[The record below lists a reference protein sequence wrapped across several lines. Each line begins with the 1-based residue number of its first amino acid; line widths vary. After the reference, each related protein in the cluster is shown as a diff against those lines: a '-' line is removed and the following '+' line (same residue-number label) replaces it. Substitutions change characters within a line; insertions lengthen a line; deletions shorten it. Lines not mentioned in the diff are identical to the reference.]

1 MSKQAK
7 WFRKILRAFM
17 IVIILLLVLMV
28 ALPFVFRG
36 KIMELSRNEI
46 NKNLEAR
53 VDFEDFGMNMFAHFP
68 NLSFWLDE
76 ITISGTGDLS
86 GDTLAVID
94 KISVVFDIV
103 SVIRGDEYEVRKI
116 SVLNPDISL
125 KVMETGKSNWDI
137 LPEEEPASGED
148 ISDQESASLNVLL
161 KKFEIINGL
170 ITYEDLPA
178 DLKITA
184 NGLNHILS
192 GNLSAAKTDLRT
204 KTRINEFSAEQDGIA
219 YMSKIFM
226 AMDALIEADL
236 ANEIYTFREN
246 KLTLNELILQFEGS
260 VDMGSNEPN
269 IILSFDAPE
278 NTFKN
283 FLSLIPAI
291 YSKDFNSLQASGNL
305 SFNGYVKG
313 SYSGS
318 SLPAFHLGINVD
330 QASFQY
336 PDLPSAVEQINLDIS
351 LDNPGGDAD
360 NTVIDIKRFHFS
372 MMDTPFEARLRITHP
387 TTDPYIDLRLNGQ
400 IDLSAME
407 KVYPLGEEAVLA
419 GLIDAAIS
427 VKGRQSSI
435 ENQDYDQFDAFGS
448 LVLKDIT
455 YFVSDNYEVT
465 GIRRGQLNFS
475 PRYVDFVNLDIKYG
489 QSDMLLQ
496 GKLEDYILYAMGDH
510 SLNGSFT
517 GSSKVLNVNQLI
529 GESEEAD
536 ADQEL
541 TGGDT
546 LALTTFMV
554 PQNINIMI
562 DARFD
567 KVYYDNLELDNVNG
581 KVIIRDEKVSL
592 QNIQGDMLDGT
603 FGLSG
608 SYSTK
613 NSTTALVDFNF
624 ELDKINFR
632 QAFKSFG
639 ILQKFAPVFNRAVG
653 NFSTDMAFSTRL
665 KEDMSPDYTSFTGSG
680 ILNTSALTV
689 ENLNTLNKLSD
700 ALKFESLKSLNI
712 SPLNVIFDIDDGKL
726 TVTPFDIVMKNMQAK
741 LGGWTALDQTINY
754 VLKMEVPRSLFG
766 TEANNVLDNLAS
778 QANAQGASI
787 TIGKT
792 VNLDVLISG
801 SISDPVVKP
810 LMGSTGEN
818 LFEDIKQGVVDEIDK
833 KKEEL
838 EQKVNAEAQKI
849 LNNAE
854 LQAAKVIE
862 EAQKQATQLRETAR
876 DAAAK
881 VKKEADDHAQKLI
894 AEGKKNGMLAE
905 VAAKKTADEYKKNA
919 YNQAGNMISE
929 ADKKADALM
938 KKANQQADKI
948 RSDARKQADELL

>member
-1 MSKQAK
+1 M
-7 WFRKILRAFM
+7 IL
-17 IVIILLLVLMV
+17 IILVLALMV

-36 KIMELSRNEI
+36 KLMELSRNEI

-86 GDTLAVID
+86 GDTLASVSRL
-94 KISVVFDIV
+94 SVVFDIM

-125 KVMETGKSNWDI
+125 KVMENGNPNWDI
-137 LPEEEPASGED
+137 LPEEEPASVEEN
-148 ISDQESASLNVLL
+148 SDQEATSFNVSL

-170 ITYEDLPA
+170 ITYEDIPA
-178 DLKITA
+178 GLKINAT
-184 NGLNHILS
+184 GLNHILS
-192 GNLSAAKTDLRT
+192 GNLSAAQTDLRT
-204 KTRINEFSAEQDGIA
+204 KTQINEFSAEQDGIA
-219 YMSKIFM
+219 YMSNIFM

-236 ANEIYTFREN
+236 VNEVYTFREN

-260 VDMGSNEPN
+260 VDMGNTDPN
-269 IILSFDAPE
+269 IMLSFNAPE

-305 SFNGYVKG
+305 AFNGYVKG
-313 SYSGS
+313 SYTGS
-318 SLPAFHLGINVD
+318 ALPAFHLGINVD

-336 PDLPSAVEQINLDIS
+336 PDLPSAVDQIYLNIS

-372 MMDTPFEARLRITHP
+372 MLDTPFEARLRVTHP
-387 TTDPYIDLRLNGQ
+387 VSDPYIDVRLNGE
-400 IDLSAME
+400 IDLSAVE
-407 KVYPLGEEAVLA
+407 KVYPLGGEAILA
-419 GLIDAAIS
+419 GTIDAGIS

-448 LVLKDIT
+448 LMLKDIT
-455 YFVSDNYEVT
+455 YFMNENYEVT
-465 GIRRGQLNFS
+465 TIRRGQLNFT
-475 PRYVDFVNLDIKYG
+475 PRYIDFVNLDLKYG

-529 GESEEAD
+529 GESEDAD

-554 PQNINIMI
+554 PQKIDILI
-562 DARFD
+562 DASFD
-567 KVYYDNLELDNVNG
+567 KVYYDNLELKNVNG
-581 KVIIRDEKVSL
+581 KLIVRDEKVSL

-613 NSTTALVDFNF
+613 NTTKAMVDFNLQ
-624 ELDKINFR
+624 LDKISFR

-639 ILQKFAPVFNRAVG
+639 ILQKFAPVFNRASG
-653 NFSTDMAFSTRL
+653 NFSTDMAFSTML
-665 KEDMSPDYTSFTGSG
+665 KEDMSPDYTSFIGSG

-712 SPLNVIFDIDDGKL
+712 EPLNISFDIENGKL

-754 VLKMEVPRSLFG
+754 ELKMQVPRSLFG
-766 TEANNVLDNLAS
+766 TESNNVLDNLAN

-801 SISDPVVKP
+801 SLSDPVVKP
-810 LMGSTGEN
+810 LMGRSVN
-818 LFEDIKQGVVDEIDK
+818 SIVEDIKQGVVDEIDK

-838 EQKVNAEAQKI
+838 EQNAKAEAQKI

-862 EAQKQATQLRETAR
+862 EAQKQAGQLRETAR

-919 YNQAGNMISE
+919 YNQAGNMITE
-929 ADKKADALM
+929 ADKKADAIM
-938 KKANQQADKI
+938 QKANQQADKI
-948 RSDARKQADELL
+948 RSDARKQADALL